1 MTQVLD
7 NTILDSSYFAT
18 YLHYLYFRGDLES
31 IEEWVG
37 VLSFLKVKP
46 TVEYFVNY
54 SLMIK
59 KIKDVQAKDDDSSET
74 KEMIGELGAYF
85 EECPMEDLKESAK
98 YIILMYSKHV
108 AKDKAPAEL
117 KEEAD
122 KLAESNPE
130 KFKDL
135 VLTHFN

>member
-1 MTQVLD
+1 
-7 NTILDSSYFAT
+7 
-18 YLHYLYFRGDLES
+18 
-31 IEEWVG
+31 
-37 VLSFLKVKP
+37 
-46 TVEYFVNY
+46 
-54 SLMIK
+54 
-59 KIKDVQAKDDDSSET
+59 
-74 KEMIGELGAYF
+74 
-85 EECPMEDLKESAK
+85 MEDLKESAK

-117 KEEAD
+117 KEEVD

>member
-18 YLHYLYFRGDLES
+18 YLHYLYFKQDLDS

-46 TVEYFVNY
+46 SVEYFVNY
-54 SLMIK
+54 SLMVK
-59 KIKDVQAKDDDSSET
+59 KIKAVEAKDDDSVET
-74 KEMIGELGAYF
+74 KEMISDLAAYF
-85 EECPMEDLKESAK
+85 EECPIEEMKESAK
-98 YIILMYSKHV
+98 CILLMYSKYV
-108 AKDKAPAEL
+108 AKDKTPTEL
-117 KEEAD
+117 KESGALLVEA
-122 KLAESNPE
+122 NPQ

-135 VLTHFN
+135 VSTHFN